1 MFGRRKTR
9 SVLTRLGHVL
19 WPRTGWKR
27 AGAYIGHRVRR
38 LPGSPYNIAAGFACG
53 AAISFTPLLGL
64 HFVIASL
71 GAWLLG
77 GNLIASAIGTVVG
90 NPWTFPIIWIASYR
104 LGAWALG
111 MNGNEELPDGL
122 TMGYIRDNPD
132 AVLLP
137 MMAGGVPMAIVAWFV
152 SFWVVRRAVA
162 RYQHMRLQRIRRRA
176 EKRMVEQIDQVA
188 SATPLERRSNHG
200 G

>member
-9 SVLTRLGHVL
+9 SILTRMGHLL
-19 WPRTGWKR
+19 WPRTGWRR
-27 AGAYIGHRVRR
+27 AGAYFSHRVRR

-53 AAISFTPLLGL
+53 AAISFTPVLGL
-64 HFVIASL
+64 HFVLASL

-90 NPWTFPIIWIASYR
+90 NPWTFPFIWIASYR
-104 LGAWALG
+104 LGTWALG
-111 MNGNEELPDGL
+111 MNGSQDLPDGL
-122 TMGYIRDNPD
+122 SMSYIIDNPE

-137 MMAGGVPMAIVAWFV
+137 MMVGGVPMAAVAWFI

-162 RYQHMRLQRIRRRA
+162 RYQQMRLSRIRRRA
-176 EKRMVEQIDQVA
+176 ERRMIEQIDQVA
-188 SATPLERRSNHG
+188 VVPSVEQRSKQG
-200 G
+200 